1 LSRRAVLI
9 LSALAVS
16 CVLPRSASADDAND
30 ATYLRYHRAIN
41 AEATCKH
48 RDFGPSD
55 DSRMASYIEGK
66 VHHRIGPDR
75 RVTLI
80 EQARLEV
87 DQLVEQRGCDSA
99 AIKDLLAVFDAELA
113 PLLAE

>member
-1 LSRRAVLI
+1 MSRRAVLI